1 MNYYQ
6 AQYYNEALLHFG
18 VKGMKWGVRKKRIA
32 SAVKKSAKTYGNFQ
46 KERLKTLGNSYIHPI
61 MTSRALS
68 NNMKNDKLST
78 KLRKSLYLTGNE
90 YKSINRDV
98 RRQKLAKRKQKL
110 AKNPVRY
117 GKEYGKAW
125 INARVHPVRT
135 MAAHGGLNRNAR
147 MKTLLRR
154 SLGIYSGKELEAINK
169 DVRNQGRNMKR
180 IKSQPKTKTKLAKPQ
195 PIRRAYETARLGG
208 NSVIHPIRT
217 GIAVAESN
225 RNKRMK
231 TILRRQ
237 LALSTNEMRAL
248 SDDVRY
254 QNTVA
259 RRRKAERKM
268 MKKMRKKKR

>member
-18 VKGMKWGVRKKRIA
+18 VKGMKWGVRRKRIA
-32 SAVKKSAKTYGNFQ
+32 KSAK
-46 KERLKTLGNSYIHPI
+46 
-61 MTSRALS
+61 A
-68 NNMKNDKLST
+68 
-78 KLRKSLYLTGNE
+78 
-90 YKSINRDV
+90 
-98 RRQKLAKRKQKL
+98 
-110 AKNPVRY
+110 AKNY

-135 MAAHGGLNRNAR
+135 IAAHGGLNRNAR

-217 GIAVAESN
+217 GIAVAESS

-268 MKKMRKKKR
+268 EKHNKVVNRQLSRKRRKAQKKNK